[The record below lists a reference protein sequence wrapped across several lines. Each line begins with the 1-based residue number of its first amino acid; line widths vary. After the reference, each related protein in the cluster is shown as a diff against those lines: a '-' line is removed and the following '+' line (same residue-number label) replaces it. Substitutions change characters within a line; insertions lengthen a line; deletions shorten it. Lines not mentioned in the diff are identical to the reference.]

1 MEIAIEEIIKFN
13 ENHIKKLNN
22 LGNIIYYPKNL
33 PADDF
38 LKLLKN
44 CEVITVDKTF
54 YNELIPEL
62 KKLKLISVYATGYE
76 FIDIKVAKK
85 YGITVCNVPDYSSD
99 AVAEHIFAM
108 ILSLSKKLHYMDR
121 KIRKG
126 LWWTDLQPVM
136 ELKGKT
142 IGIIGYGNTGKR
154 VENIAKAFGMN
165 ILVNTKNPEKYNH
178 INCSSIEELL
188 KESDIITLNLPLN
201 NETKHLIDREKFNL
215 MKKEALLINCARG
228 PVVKEQDIISALKEK
243 RIKGA
248 AFDVFERE
256 PLPKESEL
264 FNLENIILT
273 PHTAFYTEEA
283 MERLKDICMENI
295 ISFLKG
301 KPANVVSSEG

>member
-22 LGNIIYYPKNL
+22 LGDIIYYPKNL

-76 FIDIKVAKK
+76 FIDIKAAKK

-99 AVAEHIFAM
+99 AVAEHIFLL
-108 ILSLSKKLHYMDR
+108 ILSLSKKLSYIDR
-121 KIRKG
+121 EMRKG
-126 LWWTDLQPVM
+126 LWWTDLEPLM

-154 VENIAKAFGMN
+154 VEKIAKAFGMN
-165 ILVNTKNPEKYNH
+165 ILVNTKNPAKYRN
-178 INCSSIEELL
+178 IKSCSLESLL
-188 KESDIITLNLPLN
+188 KESDIVTLNLPLN
-201 NETKHLIDREKFNL
+201 NETRHIIDREAINL

-228 PVVKEQDIISALKEK
+228 PVVNERDLIEALKEK

-283 MERLKDICMENI
+283 MERLKNICTENI
-295 ISFLKG
+295 ISFLEG
-301 KPANVVSSEG
+301 KPVNVVSGEW